1 VADLSH
7 GKGFGAGMGL
17 RGTIMDMGH
26 AGGPLLAGLL
36 INQLGYA
43 GGFFCIGIILLIT
56 ATYFGIMMIG
66 IKKPAML

>member
-1 VADLSH
+1 
-7 GKGFGAGMGL
+7 MGL

-36 INQLGYA
+36 IDQLGYG
-43 GGFFCIGIILLIT
+43 GGFFSIGTILLLT
-56 ATYFGIMMIG
+56 ATFFGIMMIG